1 MRDLIV
7 YGAGGLGREI
17 AEVVRRINERHYIWN
32 FLDFADDSPKNGFVW
47 KTFEILGDINFIR
60 AFGKPLDVVIGIGSP
75 KAKKTLYEK
84 LKELPH
90 VHLPLIIDPAAEI
103 TNPAGIGEG
112 TVIFPL
118 CFVSLN
124 VALGRCVY
132 LNTGAYVAHD
142 STVGDFS
149 SIMPHV
155 SISGNVI
162 IGQETLIGAG
172 ASILQGKSVGA
183 RSIVGMGSVV
193 IDDVPEERTVV
204 GNPARPLPRKGPHMI

>member
-1 MRDLIV
+1 M
-7 YGAGGLGREI
+7 
-17 AEVVRRINERHYIWN
+17 
-32 FLDFADDSPKNGFVW
+32 
-47 KTFEILGDINFIR
+47 
-60 AFGKPLDVVIGIGSP
+60 
-75 KAKKTLYEK
+75 
-84 LKELPH
+84 
-90 VHLPLIIDPAAEI
+90 
-103 TNPAGIGEG
+103 
-112 TVIFPL
+112 
-118 CFVSLN
+118 
-124 VALGRCVY
+124 
-132 LNTGAYVAHD
+132 
-142 STVGDFS
+142 GDFS